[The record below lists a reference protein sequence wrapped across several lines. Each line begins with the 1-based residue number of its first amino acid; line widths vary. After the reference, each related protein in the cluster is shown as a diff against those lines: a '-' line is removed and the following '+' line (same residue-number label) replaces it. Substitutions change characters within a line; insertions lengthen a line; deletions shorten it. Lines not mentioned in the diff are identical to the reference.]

1 MSQENLELKNQE
13 IKVYG
18 MTCEHCVGRVKKALE
33 SIPGVHNVIVSLEG
47 ESASFSYEPET
58 FDPRDVKRVISD
70 AGYTLDESFE
80 DTHTEEKSSVDQ
92 KQPKEINVYGMTC
105 EHCVRSVKKA
115 LERLPEVEAVEVSLE
130 EAKARF
136 NYNPAVLSDQQIR
149 EAIEEEGYSLEEP
162 KEQEA
167 SDESAN
173 APSESQEESALNKS
187 ELDPPKFNFNLN
199 ESDSEEE
206 KKQFKIS
213 GMTCANCAL
222 TIEKG
227 IGKMTGVKSAAVNFA
242 SEKLALE
249 YDPKLV
255 NEQEILTKI
264 KDLGY
269 GAQAEGEDG
278 KEQFKVSGMTCANCA
293 LTIEK
298 KLKKTEGVQNV
309 SVNFATET
317 VTVNYDPSVINLE
330 GIFEEVKDAG
340 YIPISNK
347 EENQEDNAVK
357 KQRNWL
363 IFSAVFSL
371 PIMPMMFMPMSHTL
385 MYTMLI
391 LATIVQFTA
400 GWTFYRGAYHA
411 LKNRSANM
419 DVLVAMGI
427 TAAYGY
433 SVMTTFPHTFFEGPT
448 FFDTSALLITFV
460 RFGKYLEAKAK
471 GQAGQALKRLLEL
484 QADKARILVNGE
496 EKEVAASS
504 VKIGDIVLVK
514 PGEKIP
520 VDGEIIEGQASID
533 ESMLTGE
540 SIPVDKGIG
549 DPVVGATINQS
560 GSIKVKTTKTG
571 KDTVLS
577 GIIKMVED
585 AQGVKPPIQ
594 RLADTISNYFVPTV
608 VAISLLTFL
617 IWYLALNSS
626 FVFAFTAA
634 IAVLVI
640 ACPCALGLA
649 TPTAIMVGSG
659 VGLNRG
665 ILFKSAAVLEGIAK
679 IEAIGFDKTGTL
691 TKGKPEVTHLL
702 AYEGY
707 SENELLK
714 IAAAGENPSIHP
726 LAQAVVQRA
735 KSEDIVIDEVTDYR
749 EESGHGIICKYQG
762 KELLIGNAKLIKNF
776 NIPLKQAEQD
786 FQRLAEEGK
795 TTSFVAFDGKVIG
808 LIALADVLKESTKE
822 AISRL
827 HKLGLKTFMITGDNK
842 KVAHVVG
849 NEVGIDEVIAEIL
862 PQDKISI
869 IQKYQNQGLKVA
881 MVGDGINDAPALA
894 QADIGIAIGSGTDVA
909 KETGDVVLVRN
920 DLLDVERAIRLGRKT
935 LAKIKQNLFWALI
948 YNTIG
953 IPIAAG
959 ALYPITGE
967 LLPPEWAGLAMA
979 FSSVS
984 VVTSSLL
991 LRRYGRKLVD

>member
-1 MSQENLELKNQE
+1 MSTEMLERHRRDLKVQ
-13 IKVYG
+13 G
-18 MTCEHCVGRVKKALE
+18 MTCEHCVRRVKNALE
-33 SIPGVHNVIVSLEG
+33 SLPGVENVVVSLEN
-47 ESASFSYEPET
+47 ERASFTYNPKDYT
-58 FDPRDVKRVISD
+58 FAQVKEAIED
-70 AGYTLDESFE
+70 AGYSLEEGQEESLS
-80 DTHTEEKSSVDQ
+80 HTQNER
-92 KQPKEINVYGMTC
+92 KELSVYGMTC
-105 EHCVRSVKKA
+105 EHCVRRVKKA
-115 LERLPEVEAVEVSLE
+115 LEGLPEVSDVEVSLPE
-130 EAKARF
+130 SKACF
-136 NYNPAVLSDQQIR
+136 VYNPEKANDQQIR
-149 EAIEEEGYSLEEP
+149 KAIEDAGYSLEPIEP
-162 KEQEA
+162 DAPENQGNPVKPESVTQEVQKKA
-167 SDESAN
+167 E
-173 APSESQEESALNKS
+173 
-187 ELDPPKFNFNLN
+187 N
-199 ESDSEEE
+199 EA
-206 KKQFKIS
+206 KQFKIT

-227 IGKMTGVKSAAVNFA
+227 MSKMPGVKTAAVNFA
-242 SEKLALE
+242 SEKLSLE
-249 YDPKLV
+249 FDPELV
-255 NEQEILTKI
+255 NEKVIVEKI

-269 GAQAEGEDG
+269 GTQTEGVEG
-278 KEQFKVSGMTCANCA
+278 KQQFKVSGMTCANCA

-298 KLKKTEGVQNV
+298 KLKKTPGVQEA

-317 VTVNYDPSVINLE
+317 VTVEFDPAVVSLE
-330 GIFEEVKDAG
+330 DIFEQVKDAG
-340 YIPISNK
+340 YIPIKKNEDS
-347 EENQEDNAVK
+347 QEDQTVK
-357 KQRNWL
+357 RQRNWL
-363 IFSAVFSL
+363 IFSAVLSL
-371 PIMPMMFMPMSHTL
+371 PIMPLMFLPMSQGL
-385 MYTMLI
+385 MYTMLV
-391 LATIVQFTA
+391 LATIVQFSA

-419 DVLVAMGI
+419 DVLVALGI

-433 SVMTTFPHTFFEGPT
+433 SVMTTFPHVFFEGPT

-471 GQAGQALKRLLEL
+471 GRAGQALKRLLEL
-484 QADKARILVNGE
+484 QADKARILIDGE
-496 EKEVAASS
+496 EKEIAASS
-504 VKIGDIVLVK
+504 VKIGDIILVK

-520 VDGEIIEGQASID
+520 VDGEIIGGQASID
-533 ESMLTGE
+533 EAMITGE
-540 SIPVDKGIG
+540 SIPVDKGVG
-549 DPVVGATINQS
+549 DLVIGATINQS
-560 GSIKVKTTKTG
+560 GSIKISTTKTG

-608 VAISLLTFL
+608 VAIAVFTF
-617 IWYLALNSS
+617 IVWYFALNSS
-626 FVFAFTAA
+626 FVFAFTAG

-691 TKGKPEVTHLL
+691 TKGKPEVTDFL

-707 SENELLK
+707 SQTELLK

-726 LAQAVVQRA
+726 LAMAVVHRA
-735 KSEDIVIDEVTDYR
+735 EAENIEIEAVENYR
-749 EESGHGIICKYQG
+749 EESGHGTICEYQG
-762 KELLIGNAKLIKNF
+762 KQLLIGNVKLLKEF
-776 NIPLKQAEQD
+776 NIPLGDVEHD

-795 TTSFVAFDGKVIG
+795 TTSFVVLDGKVIG
-808 LIALADVLKESTKE
+808 ILALADVLKESTKE

-827 HKLGLKTFMITGDNK
+827 HTLGIKTFMITGDNN
-842 KVAHVVG
+842 KVATVIG

-862 PQDKISI
+862 PQDKISV
-869 IQKYQNQGLKVA
+869 IQRYQNQGLKVA

-894 QADIGIAIGSGTDVA
+894 QADVGIAIGSGTDVA

-935 LAKIKQNLFWALI
+935 LTKIKQNLFWALI
-948 YNTIG
+948 YNAIG

-959 ALYPITGE
+959 VLYPITGE

-991 LRRYGRKLVD
+991 LRNYGKKLVD

>member
-1 MSQENLELKNQE
+1 MSEETLEINSKEPLERKSQE
-13 IKVYG
+13 IKVLG
-18 MTCEHCVGRVKKALE
+18 MTCEHCVRRVRKALE
-33 SIPGVHNVIVSLEG
+33 GLPEVEDVEVSLEN
-47 ESASFSYEPET
+47 ETASFTYNPNHYS
-58 FDPRDVKRVISD
+58 FAQVKEAIED
-70 AGYTLDESFE
+70 AGYSMEEGLEESLSNNQN
-80 DTHTEEKSSVDQ
+80 EK
-92 KQPKEINVYGMTC
+92 KELNVYGMTC
-105 EHCVRSVKKA
+105 EHCVRRVKKA
-115 LERLPEVEAVEVSLE
+115 LESLPEVVDVEVSLPE
-130 EAKARF
+130 SKARF
-136 NYNPAVLSDQQIR
+136 GYNPEKVNDQLIQKV
-149 EAIEEEGYSLEEP
+149 IEEAGYSTEP
-162 KEQEA
+162 IAIVEQESIDA
-167 SDESAN
+167 ELEK
-173 APSESQEESALNKS
+173 PTSEV
-187 ELDPPKFNFNLN
+187 
-199 ESDSEEE
+199 
-206 KKQFKIS
+206 KQFKIT

-227 IGKMTGVKSAAVNFA
+227 MSKMPGVNTAAVNFA
-242 SEKLALE
+242 SEKLSLE
-249 YDPKLV
+249 YDPELV
-255 NEQEILTKI
+255 NEKAIVEKI

-269 GAQAEGEDG
+269 GMQVESGEG
-278 KEQFKVSGMTCANCA
+278 KQQFKVSGMTCANCA

-298 KLKKTEGVQNV
+298 KLKKTPGVQEA

-317 VTVNYDPSVINLE
+317 VTVEFDPSMINLE
-330 GIFEEVKDAG
+330 GIFEQVEDAG
-340 YIPISNK
+340 YIPIKKS
-347 EENQEDNAVK
+347 EEYQEDQAVK
-357 KQRNWL
+357 RQRNWL
-363 IFSAVFSL
+363 IFSAVLSI
-371 PIMPMMFMPMSHTL
+371 PIMPLMFLPMSLGL
-385 MYTMLI
+385 MYTMLV

-419 DVLVAMGI
+419 DVLVALGI

-433 SVMTTFPHTFFEGPT
+433 SVMTTFPHIFFEGPT

-471 GQAGQALKRLLEL
+471 GRAGQALKRLLEL
-484 QADKARILVNGE
+484 QADKARILIDGE

-504 VKIGDIVLVK
+504 VKIGDIILVK

-533 ESMLTGE
+533 EAMITGE
-540 SIPVDKGIG
+540 SIPVDKGVG
-549 DPVVGATINQS
+549 DPVVGATINRS
-560 GSIKVKTTKTG
+560 GSIKITTTKTG

-608 VAISLLTFL
+608 VAISLLTFF
-617 IWYLALNSS
+617 IWYFAMNSS

-691 TKGKPEVTHLL
+691 TKGKPEVTDLL
-702 AYEGY
+702 SYEGY
-707 SENELLK
+707 SQTELLK

-726 LAQAVVQRA
+726 LAQAVVHRA
-735 KSEDIVIDEVTDYR
+735 QSENIQIEEVKNYR
-749 EESGHGIICKYQG
+749 EESGHGTICEYQG
-762 KELLIGNAKLIKNF
+762 EQLLIGNMKLIKNF
-776 NIPLKQAEQD
+776 NIPSEHVEKD

-795 TTSFVAFDGKVIG
+795 TTSFVALGGKIIG
-808 LIALADVLKESTKE
+808 IIALADVLKESTKE
-822 AISRL
+822 AINRL
-827 HKLGLKTFMITGDNK
+827 HKLGIKTFMITGDNK
-842 KVAHVVG
+842 KVASVIG
-849 NEVGIDEVIAEIL
+849 NEVGIDDVIAEIL
-862 PQDKISI
+862 PQDKISV
-869 IQKYQNQGLKVA
+869 IQTYQNQGLKVA

-894 QADIGIAIGSGTDVA
+894 QADVGIAIGSGTDVA

-935 LAKIKQNLFWALI
+935 LTKIKQNLFWALI
-948 YNTIG
+948 YNMIG

-959 ALYPITGE
+959 VLYPITGE

-991 LRRYGRKLVD
+991 LRSYGKKLVD

>member
-1 MSQENLELKNQE
+1 MSTESLERRSQELKV
-13 IKVYG
+13 KG
-18 MTCEHCVGRVKKALE
+18 MTCEHCVRRVKKALE
-33 SIPGVHNVIVSLEG
+33 GIPEVQNVEVSLEN
-47 ESASFSYEPET
+47 ETASFTYNPNHYSSAQ
-58 FDPRDVKRVISD
+58 VKEAIED
-70 AGYTLDESFE
+70 AGYSLEES
-80 DTHTEEKSSVDQ
+80 EEERLSMDQ
-92 KQPKEINVYGMTC
+92 KETKEISVYGMTC
-105 EHCVRSVKKA
+105 EHCVRRVKKA
-115 LERLPEVEAVEVSLE
+115 LESLPEVVDVEVSLPE
-130 EAKARF
+130 SKARF
-136 NYNPAVLSDQQIR
+136 GYNPREVNDQQLR
-149 EAIEEEGYSLEEP
+149 KAIEDAGYSTEP
-162 KEQEA
+162 IEIEEQEPIDVEA
-167 SDESAN
+167 PESIGTDTLKADRVNPDNLEN
-173 APSESQEESALNKS
+173 AERDTPDVSRKPTSEG
-187 ELDPPKFNFNLN
+187 
-199 ESDSEEE
+199 
-206 KKQFKIS
+206 KQFKIT

-227 IGKMTGVKSAAVNFA
+227 MRKMPGVKAAAVNFA
-242 SEKLALE
+242 SEKLSLE
-249 YDPKLV
+249 FDPELV
-255 NEQEILTKI
+255 KEEAIVEKI

-269 GAQAEGEDG
+269 GARTEGEDG
-278 KEQFKVSGMTCANCA
+278 KQQFKVSGMTCANCA

-298 KLKKTEGVQNV
+298 KLKKTPGVQGA

-317 VTVNYDPSVINLE
+317 VSVEYDPSVINLE
-330 GIFEEVKDAG
+330 GIFEQVKDAG
-340 YIPISNK
+340 YLPIKNK
-347 EENQEDNAVK
+347 EDFQEDQIVK
-357 KQRNWL
+357 KQRNWV
-363 IFSAVFSL
+363 IFSAILSF
-371 PIMPMMFMPMSHTL
+371 PIMALMFLPMSMGQ

-400 GWTFYRGAYHA
+400 GWTFYRGAYHS

-419 DVLVAMGI
+419 DVLVALGI

-433 SVMTTFPHTFFEGPT
+433 SVMTTFPHIFFEGPI

-471 GQAGQALKRLLEL
+471 GRAGQALKALLEL
-484 QADKARILVNGE
+484 QADKARILIDGE

-504 VKIGDIVLVK
+504 VKIGDIILVK

-533 ESMLTGE
+533 EAMITGE
-540 SIPVDKGIG
+540 SIPVDKGVG
-549 DPVVGATINQS
+549 DPVIGATINRS
-560 GSIKVKTTKTG
+560 GRIKISTSKTG

-608 VAISLLTFL
+608 VVISVLTFI
-617 IWYLALNSS
+617 IWYVVLNSA

-665 ILFKSAAVLEGIAK
+665 ILFKSAAVLEGISK
-679 IEAIGFDKTGTL
+679 IEVIGFDKTGTL
-691 TKGKPEVTHLL
+691 TKGKPEVTDLY

-707 SENELLK
+707 SETELLK

-726 LAQAVVQRA
+726 LAQAVVNRA
-735 KSEDIVIDEVTDYR
+735 KSENIEIEEVENYR
-749 EESGHGIICKYQG
+749 EESGHGTICDYQG
-762 KELLIGNAKLIKNF
+762 KQLLIGNMKLIKNF
-776 NIPLKQAEQD
+776 NIPLEQVEKD

-795 TTSFVAFDGKVIG
+795 TTSFVALDGKIIG
-808 LIALADVLKESTKE
+808 ILALADVLKESTKE

-827 HKLGLKTFMITGDNK
+827 HKLGIKTFMITGDNK
-842 KVAHVVG
+842 KVATVIG

-862 PQDKISI
+862 PQDKIDI
-869 IQKYQNQGLKVA
+869 IQRYQNQGLKVA

-935 LAKIKQNLFWALI
+935 LTKIKQNLFWALI
-948 YNTIG
+948 YNAIG

-959 ALYPITGE
+959 VLYPITGE

-991 LRRYGRKLVD
+991 LKRYGKKLVD